1 MPEGYF
7 ADVSIPDHQQ
17 PYFCGQN
24 VILAHASAYRLA
36 RSMGINGTIS
46 FKNNGGYKIPLTN
59 SSDDALATQRAWD
72 FNEGWFANPIY
83 INGDYPQSLKE
94 YISTFGL
101 GFTDQQISLIN
112 GTADVFAH
120 DAYTSSFYYAPD
132 VGVATCISDPSN
144 SLYPGCFNSSNIGPT
159 GWLIGAASDQYST
172 WLFSATDWVPAFLH
186 YIQETWPSGGIVVSE
201 FGFSEPYEE
210 LRTVQADIL
219 MDPIRTMY
227 YRDYLQ
233 GILLAI
239 SEGVNVIGCVAWAIM
254 DNLEWADGKFLLP
267 PAGGLSNLSFR
278 LQYEVWNA
286 ICQFDDL
293 REKLQGFILRVC

>member
-94 YISTFGL
+94 YISTFG
-101 GFTDQQISLIN
+101 
-112 GTADVFAH
+112 
-120 DAYTSSFYYAPD
+120 
-132 VGVATCISDPSN
+132 
-144 SLYPGCFNSSNIGPT
+144 
-159 GWLIGAASDQYST
+159 
-172 WLFSATDWVPAFLH
+172 
-186 YIQETWPSGGIVVSE
+186 
-201 FGFSEPYEE
+201 
-210 LRTVQADIL
+210 
-219 MDPIRTMY
+219 
-227 YRDYLQ
+227 
-233 GILLAI
+233 
-239 SEGVNVIGCVAWAIM
+239 
-254 DNLEWADGKFLLP
+254 
-267 PAGGLSNLSFR
+267 
-278 LQYEVWNA
+278 
-286 ICQFDDL
+286 
-293 REKLQGFILRVC
+293 